1 MGYIESSRG
10 WGPKYTGP
18 LLYVIYNSFALPHRP
33 HNSKFFIHAFFAA
46 ILDVQ
51 RKSLKPI
58 WIIQC
63 TRFSIVYRYQWC
75 QPVTFSVVF
84 GFGFFNRKQ
93 TILSRCF
100 GSTLLNETGIPT
112 RFWLFSCPLPKYRR
126 HICMYGNPFM
136 LCGYAT
142 HPQTHQPA
150 EHTYPSTY
158 PGTHP
163 FALADIFRLQVL
175 NNG

>member
-142 HPQTHQPA
+142 HDTSCTPPTSRTNIA
-150 EHTYPSTY
+150 
-158 PGTHP
+158 
-163 FALADIFRLQVL
+163 A
-175 NNG
+175 